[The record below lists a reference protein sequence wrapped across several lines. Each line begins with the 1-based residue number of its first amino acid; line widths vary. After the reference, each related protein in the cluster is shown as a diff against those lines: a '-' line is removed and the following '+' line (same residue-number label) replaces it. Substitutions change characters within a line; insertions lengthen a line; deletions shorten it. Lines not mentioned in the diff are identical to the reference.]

1 MKYGGLIKFLWNK
14 SDDFHFRLFC
24 RLCCQW
30 RKWVWMSVCV
40 CEKVA
45 YILVAFAGFTVDLR
59 VIHSNKRRA
68 IKVPKRIFVIYITHS
83 DLPAELLTWGKDL
96 DSQTFRVS
104 DGKQLMNFL
113 MANHLQKEFRC
124 KIAGERQK
132 LAILSELKQPLSNSI
147 FTTTQSQLCCH
158 SFVFGNLCFI
168 FCDFLYYR
176 WYRW

>member
-14 SDDFHFRLFC
+14 SDDFHL
-24 RLCCQW
+24 
-30 RKWVWMSVCV
+30 WMSVCV

-158 SFVFGNLCFI
+158 PISNNIYKIINRVRQI
-168 FCDFLYYR
+168 YKVRMTSKY
-176 WYRW
+176 WHQSQKK